1 MEHWRPLSNVK
12 QFKGPQ
18 FPHVVT
24 RKGRGYAP
32 AEVDPILYHGVTRF
46 DPGIGILPKAA
57 GKATY
62 TQIFGD

>member
-1 MEHWRPLSNVK
+1 MSSRERAVGTPL
-12 QFKGPQ
+12 Q
-18 FPHVVT
+18 
-24 RKGRGYAP
+24 RLI
-32 AEVDPILYHGVTRF
+32 PILYHGVTRF